1 MLARSKLNSI
11 EKLVPESLIDLEIIQ
26 EEYKLITNEKE
37 NYRRLREIIR
47 MMKSSNKKDE
57 LSENDEIYLRKYWKC
72 IELKKNKCKMIEIT
86 KETSGQSDVELIVL
100 NGKKW
105 LTEKNIEVE
114 IRSGKFSSSCR
125 KIPFKI

>member
-47 MMKSSNKKDE
+47 MMKSSDEKDE
-57 LSENDEIYLRKYWKC
+57 LSENDKIYLRK
-72 IELKKNKCKMIEIT
+72 
-86 KETSGQSDVELIVL
+86 
-100 NGKKW
+100 
-105 LTEKNIEVE
+105 
-114 IRSGKFSSSCR
+114 
-125 KIPFKI
+125 

>member
-47 MMKSSNKKDE
+47 MMKSSDEKDE
-57 LSENDEIYLRKYWKC
+57 FSENDKIYLRK
-72 IELKKNKCKMIEIT
+72 
-86 KETSGQSDVELIVL
+86 
-100 NGKKW
+100 
-105 LTEKNIEVE
+105 
-114 IRSGKFSSSCR
+114 
-125 KIPFKI
+125 

>member
-47 MMKSSNKKDE
+47 MMKSRDEKDE
-57 LSENDEIYLRKYWKC
+57 LSENDKIYLRK
-72 IELKKNKCKMIEIT
+72 
-86 KETSGQSDVELIVL
+86 
-100 NGKKW
+100 
-105 LTEKNIEVE
+105 
-114 IRSGKFSSSCR
+114 
-125 KIPFKI
+125 

>member
-47 MMKSSNKKDE
+47 MMKSSDEKDE
-57 LSENDEIYLRKYWKC
+57 LSENGKIYLRK
-72 IELKKNKCKMIEIT
+72 
-86 KETSGQSDVELIVL
+86 
-100 NGKKW
+100 
-105 LTEKNIEVE
+105 
-114 IRSGKFSSSCR
+114 
-125 KIPFKI
+125 

>member
-1 MLARSKLNSI
+1 MLARSKLDSI
-11 EKLVPESLIDLEIIQ
+11 EKLVPEALIDLKIIQ

-105 LTEKNIEVE
+105 LTEWLN
-114 IRSGKFSSSCR
+114 
-125 KIPFKI
+125 